1 MIVEQLTDLAAM
13 LPVLLLVWLTWSFL
27 AQSLGWT
34 DRTEEPTPTPRE
46 LYLAALMWLLLFSA
60 QGYVLFDLWRDPEPH
75 WMSVTSLAMGTVVA
89 FLHSALYLAAIRK
102 AGS

>member
-1 MIVEQLTDLAAM
+1 MTVEQLTSFASM
-13 LPVLLLVWLTWSFL
+13 LPVLLLVWLTSSFL

-46 LYLAALMWLLLFSA
+46 FYLTALVWLLLLGV
-60 QGYVLFDLWRDPEPH
+60 QGYMLVNELRDPEPL
-75 WMSVTSLAMGTVVA
+75 WVYVINLAIGTAVA

-102 AGS
+102 ARP